1 MKRIAWAAVPLLALA
16 ALGAT
21 SAVATPAKKDL
32 AGVLAGRTAGKPVSC
47 IDQKTIDSSKI
58 VDNAI
63 IYRMKFGPWYVNKPD
78 KGRCTLLQPERQLI
92 TRTTG
97 TQLCRLDSVT
107 ISDLTA
113 GIQYGACTLGDF
125 VPYTKAK

>member
-1 MKRIAWAAVPLLALA
+1 MKRIAWVAVPLLAFGAGSAIAAPAKDSLA
-16 ALGAT
+16 AT
-21 SAVATPAKKDL
+21 
-32 AGVLAGRTAGKPVSC
+32 LAGRMAGAPVSC

-78 KGRCTLLQPERQLI
+78 KGRCTLLRPERQLI
-92 TRTTG
+92 SRTTG

-107 ISDLTA
+107 IADLTA